1 MSNLPP
7 PAVLAKRLEHE
18 LRTIRLYADAENRH
32 LALRHVAKAERL
44 LAQLQEA
51 MR

>member
-7 PAVLAKRLEHE
+7 AEVLAKRLEHE
-18 LRTIRLYADAENRH
+18 LHTAHIYAQREFSDAQSH
-32 LALRHVAKAERL
+32 IERAQKI

-51 MR
+51 MK

>member
-7 PAVLAKRLEHE
+7 AEVLAKRLEHQLQTLHLLIAS
-18 LRTIRLYADAENRH
+18 LRP
-32 LALRHVAKAERL
+32 ALLPDVQKAQEI

-51 MR
+51 MK